1 MDLQN
6 FFMSPKPSLTYI
18 SFIIF
23 TSLVNYILS
32 LDPKFQACAPH
43 TCGDGP
49 NISYPFWIPQEQEPF
64 CGYPNFIIIC
74 KDKNP
79 VLIITNDDY
88 IIKDIFYSNQSF
100 LVAYAAIYKDICPAP
115 LHNVSLDHTPY
126 NFSLY
131 RSDFSIFYN
140 YTSKPNYPIYDL
152 VCASNSTLHSFA
164 VFHKEAL
171 ELHNY
176 SSDWCQS
183 FVDVPVDVHNG
194 VNFTSLLLMN
204 YTDVL
209 KMGFSLNW
217 SAHDY
222 NSCEKSN
229 GRCGFK
235 NNEFVC
241 FCGDRPHLETCDDGN
256 SERNYLIIIEKFL
269 QIFLMFLLE
278 SRQITG
284 KP

>member
-1 MDLQN
+1 MDFQT
-6 FFMSPKPSLTYI
+6 FFMSPEPYLTYI

-32 LDPKFQACAPH
+32 LDPKFQACVPY

-49 NISYPFWIPQEQEPF
+49 NISYPFWILHEQEPF
-64 CGYPNFIIIC
+64 CGNPNFTIIC

-79 VLIITNDDY
+79 VLTIANDDY
-88 IIKDIFYSNQSF
+88 IVKDIFYSNQSF
-100 LVAYAAIYKDICPAP
+100 LVANSVVYEDTCPAP
-115 LHNVSLDHTPY
+115 LHNVSLGQTPF

-131 RSDFSIFYN
+131 NSDFSIFYN
-140 YTSKPNYPIYDL
+140 CSSKPYYTVYELD
-152 VCASNSTLHSFA
+152 CASNSTHHSFA

-176 SSDWCQS
+176 SLESCRS
-183 FVDVPVDVHNG
+183 LVDVPVDVA

-204 YTDVL
+204 YTEVL

-217 SAHDY
+217 SAHDCS
-222 NSCEKSN
+222 SCERSS
-229 GRCGFK
+229 GRCGFE

-241 FCGDRPHLETCDDGN
+241 FCHDRPHLKTCNDGN
-256 SERNYLIIIEKFL
+256 SEGIFLIIIE
-269 QIFLMFLLE
+269 
-278 SRQITG
+278 
-284 KP
+284 